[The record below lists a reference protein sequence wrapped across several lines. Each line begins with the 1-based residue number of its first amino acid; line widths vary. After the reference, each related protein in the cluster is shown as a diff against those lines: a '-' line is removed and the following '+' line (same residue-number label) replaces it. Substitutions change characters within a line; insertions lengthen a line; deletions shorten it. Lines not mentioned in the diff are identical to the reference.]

1 VILSL
6 SFYISAT
13 LAFFTT
19 TALILSLRPIAKS
32 FGLVDVPSER
42 KVHEGEIPL
51 VGGLAIF
58 VAVAVAHTVSQ
69 WIFPGTGAIE
79 KYTSFYVAGA
89 FLVMVGV
96 IDDFRELSP
105 AVRLVSEAFAAL
117 IMIYGSGVLVET
129 FGTLSIGS
137 GSVAL
142 GSFAVPF
149 TVFAI
154 VGLINAINMSDGLD
168 GLAGSLSLVPI
179 LGFIVATIFLGDGK
193 DLVILWCFAA
203 SITAFLLFNVTVPGR
218 RKALIFLGDSGSM
231 FLGMALACFA
241 IRLSQGEG
249 AALSPAAALWF
260 FTLPIFD
267 AVSMASRR
275 ILRGRSLFSADK
287 EHLHH
292 VFLLAGFTV
301 TETVLTMAG
310 LAALGV
316 VVGLAGTYFQVS
328 DLLLAGLFLLFGLV
342 YLWVILR
349 AWTVMRFLRRSICR
363 RREIGD
369 RRAVSDRR
377 WPGPSNPQGQER
389 RQRQRRQGE
398 RRTNGQQSDGYAAT
412 EAIVQNALD
421 MGDYPGIDGKTEN
434 ENVHVDVVDRT
445 EPSNRN
451 EPD

>member
-1 VILSL
+1 VTLSL
-6 SFYISAT
+6 SFYISAA

-19 TALILSLRPIAKS
+19 TALILSFRPIAKS
-32 FGLVDVPSER
+32 LGLVDVPNER

-58 VAVAVAHTVSQ
+58 VAVAVAHAVSQ
-69 WIFPGTGAIE
+69 WIFPGTGAVE

-96 IDDFRELSP
+96 VDDFRELSP
-105 AVRLVSEAFAAL
+105 AVRLVSEVIAAL

-129 FGTLSIGS
+129 FGTLSFG
-137 GSVAL
+137 GGNVAL

-149 TVFAI
+149 TAFAI
-154 VGLINAINMSDGLD
+154 VGLINAVNMSDGLD

-179 LGFIVATIFLGDGK
+179 LGFIVATIFLGNGK

-203 SITAFLLFNVTVPGR
+203 SISAFLLFNVTVPGR

-241 IRLSQGEG
+241 IRLSQGEN

-260 FTLPIFD
+260 LTLPIFD
-267 AVSMASRR
+267 AVSMTSRR
-275 ILRGRSLFSADK
+275 ILRRRPLFSADK

-316 VVGLAGTYFQVS
+316 IVGLAGTYFQVS
-328 DLLLAGLFLLFGLV
+328 DLLLAGSFLLLGLV

-363 RREIGD
+363 RRAIGD
-369 RRAVSDRR
+369 RRTVSERR
-377 WPGPSNPQGQER
+377 RLGPSANRVPER
-389 RQRQRRQGE
+389 RQAQRRQGE
-398 RRTNGQQSDGYAAT
+398 RRSNDDSGGVVTVSTVHNDTADDIRSSAGRKTRTKRVSAAAIDQDRVSET
-412 EAIVQNALD
+412 ERQL
-421 MGDYPGIDGKTEN
+421 
-434 ENVHVDVVDRT
+434 
-445 EPSNRN
+445 
-451 EPD
+451 

>member
-32 FGLVDVPSER
+32 LGLVDVPNER

-79 KYTSFYVAGA
+79 RYTSFYVAGA

-96 IDDFRELSP
+96 IDDFRELAP
-105 AVRLVSEAFAAL
+105 TVRLVSEIFAAL

-129 FGTLSIGS
+129 FGTLSIGG

-142 GSFAVPF
+142 GVFAVPF

-154 VGLINAINMSDGLD
+154 VGLINAVNMSDGLD

-179 LGFIVATIFLGDGK
+179 LGFIVATVFLGEGK

-203 SITAFLLFNVTVPGR
+203 SISAFLLFNVTVPGR
-218 RKALIFLGDSGSM
+218 RKAMIFLGDSGSM

-260 FTLPIFD
+260 LTLPIFD
-267 AVSMASRR
+267 AVCMVSRR
-275 ILRGRSLFSADK
+275 ILRRRPLFSADK

-301 TETVLTMAG
+301 TETVLSMAG
-310 LAALGV
+310 LATLGV
-316 VVGLAGTYFQVS
+316 IVGLAGTYFGIS
-328 DLLLAGLFLLFGLV
+328 DLLLAGSFLLLGLV

-369 RRAVSDRR
+369 RRTVSDRR
-377 WPGPSNPQGQER
+377 GAELSNAQGAER
-389 RQRQRRQGE
+389 RQGQRRQGE
-398 RRTNGQQSDGYAAT
+398 RRTNGKQGASGVVSDTIIHSDSDIGDQS
-412 EAIVQNALD
+412 
-421 MGDYPGIDGKTEN
+421 GIGGKIDNEDVYGGADDRTKSSKTE
-434 ENVHVDVVDRT
+434 R
-445 EPSNRN
+445 RA
-451 EPD
+451 